1 MTGFEP
7 GFYVDVTQ
15 YVELKRRVLA
25 CHKSQLARGE
35 DGDFSPLEAQ
45 MLRQCEARG
54 AQATV
59 AAAEAFR
66 AHLVWK
72 RIRAW

>member
-1 MTGFEP
+1 
-7 GFYVDVTQ
+7 
-15 YVELKRRVLA
+15 LKRRILA
-25 CHKSQLARGE
+25 CHKSQLERGE
-35 DGDFSPLEAQ
+35 DGDFSPLEQQ
-45 MLRQCEARG
+45 MVRQCDARG
-54 AQATV
+54 AQAGV